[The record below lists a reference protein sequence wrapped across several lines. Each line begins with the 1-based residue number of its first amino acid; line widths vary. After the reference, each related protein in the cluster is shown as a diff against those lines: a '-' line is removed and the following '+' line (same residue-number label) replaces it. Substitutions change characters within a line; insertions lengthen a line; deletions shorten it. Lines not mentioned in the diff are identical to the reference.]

1 MTKIA
6 ALDRARHGALRLKP
20 TRELSRLRYA
30 LLGLSELAIASAD
43 FPICLAK
50 DAQTGRFNLI
60 TLFSLEEP
68 RNLFWLHDRW
78 QATYLPQAATT
89 APFLLDAGA
98 ELGLAID
105 EEHPQLG
112 REGIPLFEADGRP
125 AQVLTEARARL
136 QRTMGDIEAAQAMVD
151 RFAEL
156 LLIRPLSVVLRRS
169 NNTEHEIAGLYSL
182 GARALA
188 DLSDDSVVNLYRNGY
203 IAAASLMRASLNQ
216 MERLRQLH
224 NASSTTQLADLRVR
238 VAESD

>member
-1 MTKIA
+1 MTRIA
-6 ALDRARHGALRLKP
+6 VLDRARHGALRLKP
-20 TRELSRLRYA
+20 TRELSRQRYA
-30 LLGLSELAIASAD
+30 LLGLSELATACSD

-60 TLFSLEEP
+60 ALFSLEEP
-68 RNLFWLHDRW
+68 RNLFWLGDQW
-78 QATYLPQAATT
+78 QATYLLQATTT

-105 EEHPQLG
+105 EDHPQLG
-112 REGIPLFEADGRP
+112 REGVPLFEADGRP
-125 AQVLTEARARL
+125 TQLLTDVRAHL
-136 QRTMGDIEAAQAMVD
+136 QRVMGDVEAAQAMVD
-151 RFAEL
+151 RFVEL
-156 LLIRPLSVVLRRS
+156 RLVRPLTLVLRRS

-188 DLSDDSVVNLYRNGY
+188 ALSDDMVVNLYRRGY

-224 NASSTTQLADLRVR
+224 NASSNAQFAGVRVQ